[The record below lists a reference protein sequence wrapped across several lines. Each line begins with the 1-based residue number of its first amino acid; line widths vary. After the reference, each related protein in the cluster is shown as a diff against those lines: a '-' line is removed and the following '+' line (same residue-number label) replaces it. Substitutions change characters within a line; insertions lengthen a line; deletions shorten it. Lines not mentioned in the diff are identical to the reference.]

1 MINFSEFCHML
12 SNEMGVDFD
21 NDDVP
26 HLEALY
32 ETLDYIVDLNDPHVQ
47 YLMDK
52 YDSGDDCI
60 QALLR
65 VGDIM
70 FTERETH
77 KHILNILSKM
87 RDWLRERVKD
97 ACVEEDIY
105 ADIVLDILE
114 EETRKNRKTRLEEFC
129 TILTERW
136 SIPELRSELVDFC
149 ITTNVFDYKFFNL

>member
-12 SNEMGVDFD
+12 SNEMGVDID
-21 NDDVP
+21 NDDIP

-32 ETLDYIVDLNDPHVQ
+32 ETLDYIVSLNDPHVQ

-52 YDSGDDCI
+52 YDCGDDCI

-65 VGDIM
+65 VGDVM

-77 KHILNILSKM
+77 KHILDILSKI
-87 RDWLRERVKD
+87 RDWLRARAED

-114 EETRKNRKTRLEEFC
+114 ETRKNRKARVEEFC

-136 SIPELRSELVDFC
+136 SIPELRAELIDFC
-149 ITTNVFDYKFFNL
+149 ITTNVFD